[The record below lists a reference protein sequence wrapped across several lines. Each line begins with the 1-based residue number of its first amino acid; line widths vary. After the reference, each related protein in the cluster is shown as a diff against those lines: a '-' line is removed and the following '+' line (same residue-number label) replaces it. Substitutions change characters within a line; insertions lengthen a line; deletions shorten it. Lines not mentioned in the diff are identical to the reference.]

1 MHRNRGKQQN
11 GKLEKKIR
19 YTFKKIKDTKA
30 TFHVRMG
37 MKKDR
42 NGMDL
47 TEKRLRRGGKKTQK
61 NSTERS

>member
-1 MHRNRGKQQN
+1 M
-11 GKLEKKIR
+11 KIR